1 MTEITE
7 KYLTLRGANND
18 IYFFQKR
25 VSEKVADIIGT
36 SFVKISLRTKNLSEA
51 ISTRDDLLDALNELE
66 NCDTLEISD
75 NSRRTMDSLGIS
87 LLNENEH
94 KNSQTTNEPDQG
106 RRKVLIG
113 LTAGVAA
120 AGVAFAATPFVT
132 TWNPSARAKAIGSAV
147 KVDVS
152 KLLPGEMMTV
162 EWRGRP
168 VFVVNIPEE
177 NTNFITKNLERLA
190 DPDMDDPSQPEY
202 AKNEIRSRKKG
213 IAVLTGVCTHL
224 GCAPKYYPEAK
235 PEDFD
240 SNWQG
245 GFFCPCHGSKF
256 DLVGRVYANVP
267 APTNLVVPPHFFE
280 KDNLLVIGS
289 DGVS

>member
-36 SFVKISLRTKNLSEA
+36 SFVKTSLRTKDLSEA
-51 ISTRDDLLDALNELE
+51 ISSRDDLVEALNELE
-66 NCDTLEISD
+66 NSATQEISD
-75 NSRRTMDSLGIS
+75 NSRSVIDSFGIS

-94 KNSQTTNEPDQG
+94 KNSQTSNEPDQG

-113 LTAGVAA
+113 LTAGFAA

-152 KLLPGEMMTV
+152 KMMV
-162 EWRGRP
+162 GQQIQVSWRKQPILIIRHSSSALSGLAS
-168 VFVVNIPEE
+168 V
-177 NTNFITKNLERLA
+177 TSKLA
-190 DPDMDDPSQPEY
+190 DPNSDSIDEPYKNINATRSLSTEY
-202 AKNEIRSRKKG
+202 S
-213 IAVLTGVCTHL
+213 VLSGVCTHL
-224 GCAPKYYPEAK
+224 GCSPKYYPEVEPK
-235 PEDFD
+235 PWD
-240 SNWQG
+240 SSWAG
-245 GFFCPCHGSKF
+245 GFFCPCHGSMF
-256 DLVGRVYANVP
+256 DLVGRVYKGVP
-267 APTNLVVPPHFFE
+267 APTNLTVPPHFFE
-280 KDNLLVIGS
+280 GSILTIGEEA
-289 DGVS
+289 

>member
-36 SFVKISLRTKNLSEA
+36 SFVKTSLRTKDLSEA
-51 ISTRDDLLDALNELE
+51 ISSRDDLVEALNELE
-66 NCDTLEISD
+66 NSATLEISD
-75 NSRRTMDSLGIS
+75 NSRSIMDSFGIS

-113 LTAGVAA
+113 LTAGFAA

-152 KLLPGEMMTV
+152 KMMV
-162 EWRGRP
+162 GQQIQVSWRKQPILIIRHSPSALSGLAS
-168 VFVVNIPEE
+168 V
-177 NTNFITKNLERLA
+177 TSKLA
-190 DPDMDDPSQPEY
+190 DPNSDSIDEPYKNINATRSLSTEY
-202 AKNEIRSRKKG
+202 S
-213 IAVLTGVCTHL
+213 VLSGVCTHL
-224 GCAPKYYPEAK
+224 G
-235 PEDFD
+235 
-240 SNWQG
+240 
-245 GFFCPCHGSKF
+245 
-256 DLVGRVYANVP
+256 
-267 APTNLVVPPHFFE
+267 
-280 KDNLLVIGS
+280 LLP
-289 DGVS
+289 

>member
-66 NCDTLEISD
+66 NCGTLEISD

-94 KNSQTTNEPDQG
+94 KNSQKTNEPDQG

-152 KLLPGEMMTV
+152 KMMV
-162 EWRGRP
+162 GQQIQVSWRKQPILIIRHSSSALSGLAS
-168 VFVVNIPEE
+168 V
-177 NTNFITKNLERLA
+177 TSKLA
-190 DPDMDDPSQPEY
+190 DPNSDSIDEPYKNINATRSLSTEY
-202 AKNEIRSRKKG
+202 S
-213 IAVLTGVCTHL
+213 VLSGVCTHL
-224 GCAPKYYPEAK
+224 GCSPKYYPEVEPK
-235 PEDFD
+235 PWD
-240 SNWQG
+240 SSWAG
-245 GFFCPCHGSKF
+245 GFFCPCHGSMF
-256 DLVGRVYANVP
+256 DLVGRVYKGVP
-267 APTNLVVPPHFFE
+267 APTNLTVPPHFFE
-280 KDNLLVIGS
+280 GSILTIGEEA
-289 DGVS
+289 

>member
-36 SFVKISLRTKNLSEA
+36 SFVKTSLRTKDLSEA
-51 ISTRDDLLDALNELE
+51 ISSRDDLVEALNELE
-66 NCDTLEISD
+66 NSATQEISD
-75 NSRRTMDSLGIS
+75 NSRSVIDSFGIS

-113 LTAGVAA
+113 LTAGFAA

-152 KLLPGEMMTV
+152 KMMV
-162 EWRGRP
+162 GQQIQVSWRKQPILIIRHSPSALSGLAS
-168 VFVVNIPEE
+168 V
-177 NTNFITKNLERLA
+177 TSKLA
-190 DPDMDDPSQPEY
+190 DPNSDSIDEPYKNINATRSLSTEY
-202 AKNEIRSRKKG
+202 S
-213 IAVLTGVCTHL
+213 VLSGVCTHL
-224 GCAPKYYPEAK
+224 GCSPKYYPEVEPK
-235 PEDFD
+235 PWD
-240 SNWQG
+240 SSWAG
-245 GFFCPCHGSKF
+245 GFFCPCHGSMF
-256 DLVGRVYANVP
+256 DLVGRVYKGVP
-267 APTNLVVPPHFFE
+267 APTNLTVPPHFFE
-280 KDNLLVIGS
+280 GSILTIGEEA
-289 DGVS
+289 